1 MRGSGAIRAQEDT
14 EERVYLP
21 SPFGINTID
30 PAVALPAGDAL
41 YLFNV
46 IAAELGLRSRLGYK
60 EWVTGLGAPVRTTL
74 PFVGSKSNGSTNA
87 LFGITSAGIYDCT
100 LSTDTPGAPLV
111 AFGITSG
118 DAGWGTGFNIR
129 NLSGK
134 YLAYT
139 DEENGLFYYPENS
152 PTWLQPVLGVA
163 AVWVQSF
170 NYLVGDQVV
179 NGSDIY
185 ICTQDGLSSSSGSG
199 PSGTGTA
206 ITDGTVLW
214 DYVSPQLANVIGPS
228 IADQRAGRSPDPEK
242 LVHVTVWG
250 NRVWFT
256 ERDTT
261 RAWYGILDGVFGE
274 FTSFDF
280 GGRFRLGGA
289 LVGLFSWSYDG
300 GRNDLST
307 KLVAISTS
315 GDIVIYGGSDPSSID
330 TFAIQGVWSVG
341 GVPAGRS
348 IATDFGGDMLILSL
362 QGVVPLSRL
371 ITGANRFNPEQYET
385 YKVGNIFNLL
395 SSEFGQFR
403 GWNVVLHP
411 TDNTLLVTIPQGVDI
426 ATTQLAMSLQKKSW
440 SRYRDLPIL
449 SCSPWNGVLHFGT
462 SDGRVCRNEGY
473 VDNVLLSDPNA
484 FTPVAWSLLDRYN
497 NLGNGN
503 QKIVHRI
510 IPQISSGQTTPLV
523 QAKALYNLSLLEPP
537 PPAGSSLSGGG
548 EWDQAVWD
556 QAVWGGDQTP
566 YMPIQGAF
574 GMGREVAIAVRGT
587 AISRTTYVG
596 SYVYFEMGWGL

>member
-179 NGSDIY
+179 KFIRIWPKRNRDSHHRWHGAL
-185 ICTQDGLSSSSGSG
+185 GLRFATAGERHRPIDCRPTRWTLTRPRETGPRHSVGQSS
-199 PSGTGTA
+199 
-206 ITDGTVLW
+206 
-214 DYVSPQLANVIGPS
+214 
-228 IADQRAGRSPDPEK
+228 
-242 LVHVTVWG
+242 LVHRKRHHPRLVWNSG
-250 NRVWFT
+250 RGIRRIHFV
-256 ERDTT
+256 RLR
-261 RAWYGILDGVFGE
+261 RALP
-274 FTSFDF
+274 SRRRF
-280 GGRFRLGGA
+280 GG
-289 LVGLFSWSYDG
+289 
-300 GRNDLST
+300 
-307 KLVAISTS
+307 
-315 GDIVIYGGSDPSSID
+315 
-330 TFAIQGVWSVG
+330 
-341 GVPAGRS
+341 
-348 IATDFGGDMLILSL
+348 
-362 QGVVPLSRL
+362 PL
-371 ITGANRFNPEQYET
+371 
-385 YKVGNIFNLL
+385 
-395 SSEFGQFR
+395 
-403 GWNVVLHP
+403 
-411 TDNTLLVTIPQGVDI
+411 
-426 ATTQLAMSLQKKSW
+426 
-440 SRYRDLPIL
+440 
-449 SCSPWNGVLHFGT
+449 
-462 SDGRVCRNEGY
+462 
-473 VDNVLLSDPNA
+473 
-484 FTPVAWSLLDRYN
+484 
-497 NLGNGN
+497 
-503 QKIVHRI
+503 
-510 IPQISSGQTTPLV
+510 
-523 QAKALYNLSLLEPP
+523 LLE
-537 PPAGSSLSGGG
+537 L
-548 EWDQAVWD
+548 
-556 QAVWGGDQTP
+556 
-566 YMPIQGAF
+566 
-574 GMGREVAIAVRGT
+574 
-587 AISRTTYVG
+587 
-596 SYVYFEMGWGL
+596 